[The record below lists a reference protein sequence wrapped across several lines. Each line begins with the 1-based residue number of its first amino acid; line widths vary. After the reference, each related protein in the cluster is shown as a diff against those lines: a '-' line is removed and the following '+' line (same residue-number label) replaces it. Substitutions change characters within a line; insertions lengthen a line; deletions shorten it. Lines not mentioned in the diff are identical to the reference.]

1 MAITTGTTG
10 TKRRNAVLG
19 LYDSP
24 LHRDWA
30 FWMTSGWGVLTGLAI
45 GTSDEPRTMPAWLD
59 TSLAV
64 LMFAGL
70 FGVLPSWIR
79 RLFRQWR
86 ARGRR
91 RAPHARVRTHA
102 GTASG
107 APGPPGPPEQPF
119 LPPPRPPGPR
129 QAPPAGG
136 PDGTRA
142 RGAAAGGGEDTTLS
156 ASAILARARNTMPHP
171 VARAVRTLQ
180 QAHSGKE
187 QYEAL
192 LDAAETLSICVGV
205 TTAALLR
212 TRGEQSGDGAVPG
225 DEKALRQVSALR
237 GSLLR
242 SSATFGTWTNWLEA
256 VVHLAVSR
264 PAAMPAALTAL
275 YDGTSGPALVG
286 HLNALRVERN
296 RAAHGDKPQSRGES
310 ALRVREIRPHFE
322 QALVRA
328 EFLTESPW
336 VLTVSSSYRP
346 ATRTFD
352 VVARDV
358 MGDHP
363 DFERRRFTWAE
374 PVATEVFYLLSAGT
388 PVILSPFVAS
398 LFCPQCR
405 QMEVC
410 YAAWAGKDTG
420 PAHLKSFDRG
430 HTVHSPELGD
440 EIRALPGLRRRDTAG

>member
-30 FWMTSGWGVLTGLAI
+30 FWMTSGWGVLSGLAI

-70 FGVLPSWIR
+70 FGVFPSWIR
-79 RLFRQWR
+79 LLFRQWR
-86 ARGRR
+86 ARRRR
-91 RAPHARVRTHA
+91 RAPHTVVGTRA

-107 APGPPGPPEQPF
+107 APRPPEQPF
-119 LPPPRPPGPR
+119 LPPPRSSGPR
-129 QAPPAGG
+129 QAPPTGG
-136 PDGTRA
+136 SGGTRA

-156 ASAILARARNTMPHP
+156 ASAVLAKARSAMPHP

-192 LDAAETLSICVGV
+192 LDAAETLSICVSV
-205 TTAALLR
+205 TAAALLR
-212 TRGEQSGDGAVPG
+212 TRGEQGGDGAVAG
-225 DEKALRQVSALR
+225 DETALRQVSTLR

-256 VVHLAVSR
+256 VGRLAASR
-264 PAAMPAALTAL
+264 PAAMPAALASL
-275 YDGTSGPALVG
+275 YDDTPGPALVG
-286 HLNALRVERN
+286 HLNALRAERN
-296 RAAHGDKPQSRGES
+296 RAAHGDRPQSRGES

-322 QALVRA
+322 QALVLA
-328 EFLTESPW
+328 GFLTESPW

-358 MGDHP
+358 VGDHP
-363 DFERRRFTWAE
+363 DFEQRKFTWAE

-388 PVILSPFVAS
+388 PVLLSPFVAS

-410 YAAWAGKDTG
+410 YAAWAGRDTG
-420 PAHLKSFDRG
+420 PAHLKSFARG
-430 HTVHSPELGD
+430 HTVLSPELGD
-440 EIRALPGLRRRDTAG
+440 EIRALPGLRRGNAT